1 MSDTTSNNNSNNNN
15 IDKIWIEMKKE
26 TVATFKYKKKK
37 SKRTTKKAKN
47 LKSLS
52 LSHKTD
58 ITDKDSIIYEILQI
72 NNNRGIDSSY
82 AVHEEQLPSDVSSK
96 VKATSNLL
104 TSPPSPF
111 TSWNDTLTSLLLSEE
126 NGENANPKRNK
137 PNIVK
142 NDSDDESDYES
153 DLDHDEKPDM
163 QPRSGHQIRLQR
175 ILSAISSS
183 NFQLK
188 KTALYTLLEI
198 IINTRP
204 NPSEPFA
211 SPSLKL
217 PLPYHIDHIALTH
230 SSSSVVSDL
239 PSEKF
244 VPRWGLWQ
252 RTHVNLMDQFATNN
266 RADTAD
272 ATSSNK
278 KDVESKQ
285 ESSESDNNNNGDN
298 KSTSSRFLLIK
309 RIWKMFSPTLF
320 QSLSSFSGAEIHR
333 EVSCQIV
340 HCLLLDLG
348 IQDITTQIAYL
359 IPALVNRNSSLMF
372 DPDLDMLVSDSENL
386 DFYKR
391 GGCISKQTLQVS
403 RVRGKESEEIQL
415 WYCRIIETLISRYV
429 VNADPNKIN
438 ILLPHAQDILFH
450 LLPLTKTSKG
460 TEIQIFACTLLT
472 QILRIPQWHDPLTK
486 HLAVAITRYVLPS
499 LRSLKSSVR
508 MATLDLVEISISIP
522 DKSKIRGAGTQ
533 AIQDLIGFSQ
543 EENKLAVNQFFG
555 ISDST
560 KINYLAFLLTNSNQ
574 RVRTRVCS
582 MLSYFMVCL
591 PNRHDYHS
599 RFLPYILTFL
609 EDSSEETTEMAF
621 GCLQNCGEQYE
632 AEHPQD
638 VIELRQYG
646 LDGSGNQKYSLGTR
660 LFVRQHICRFFHALL
675 KEIDSSVKDWMI
687 DAFSTQ
693 RQSLKLLKTILGFYE
708 EHLTMEFHHT
718 LHILARVFMRMR
730 RKKDQSKSNE
740 TNDDYFYEIFQIMG
754 TYVEPKTFVPFI
766 LSQLKTPSTVSTT
779 TSTHQVEDID
789 PNITKTTM
797 ALPVSY
803 SEDGYHSTPQR
814 AAYLYILGVMWCS
827 THDKCVGDEQHHYL
841 KSVLDNILEIMIGD
855 GWVGTVL
862 MLECMHTLFRILEHL
877 VEETQQAEERQQL
890 ITLEEVTLYQSHLE
904 QILIHHC
911 PHSAIEEQ
919 KESLN
924 ASASD
929 DVISMF
935 AQKCLTKLSQLK

>member
-1 MSDTTSNNNSNNNN
+1 MSEITSNNNSNNNN
-15 IDKIWIEMKKE
+15 IDQIWMEMKKKE
-26 TVATFKYKKKK
+26 TVATFKHKKKK

-47 LKSLS
+47 LKS
-52 LSHKTD
+52 
-58 ITDKDSIIYEILQI
+58 DKDSIIYEILQI

-82 AVHEEQLPSDVSSK
+82 AVHEKQLPSDVSSK

-111 TSWNDTLTSLLLSEE
+111 TSWNDTLTSLLLSKE
-126 NGENANPKRNK
+126 NDENANPN
-137 PNIVK
+137 
-142 NDSDDESDYES
+142 DESDYES
-153 DLDHDEKPDM
+153 DLDHDEKPDV

-204 NPSEPFA
+204 NPLEPFA

-252 RTHVNLMDQFATNN
+252 RTHVNLMDQFATTN
-266 RADTAD
+266 RTDTAD
-272 ATSSNK
+272 ATSSSK
-278 KDVESKQ
+278 KDVKSKQ
-285 ESSESDNNNNGDN
+285 ESSESDNN

-333 EVSCQIV
+333 EASCQIV
-340 HCLLLDLG
+340 HCLLLDLE

-359 IPALVNRNSSLMF
+359 IPALANRNSSLMF
-372 DPDLDMLVSDSENL
+372 DPDLDLFVSDSENL

-403 RVRGKESEEIQL
+403 RVGGKESEEIQL

-574 RVRTRVCS
+574 RVRARVCS

-646 LDGSGNQKYSLGTR
+646 LDGSGNQRYSLGTR

-675 KEIDSSVKDWMI
+675 KEIDSSAKDWMI

-693 RQSLKLLKTILGFYE
+693 RQSLKLLKTILEFYE

-718 LHILARVFMRMR
+718 LHILARAFMRMR

-779 TSTHQVEDID
+779 TSTHQVEDVD
-789 PNITKTTM
+789 PNITKTTTTM

-827 THDKCVGDEQHHYL
+827 THDKCVGDEKHHYL

-911 PHSAIEEQ
+911 PHNAIEEQKESLNAMQVIPHSAIEEQ